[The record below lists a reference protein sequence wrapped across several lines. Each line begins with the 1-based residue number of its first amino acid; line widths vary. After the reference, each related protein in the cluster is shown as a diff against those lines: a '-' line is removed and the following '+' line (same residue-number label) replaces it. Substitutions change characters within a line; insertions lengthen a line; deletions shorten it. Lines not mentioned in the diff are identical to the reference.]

1 MNSHIPITQL
11 QQLTHGKFSLIS
23 APSHYPAPL
32 DEAKAKLGQ
41 SFNFLSIN
49 ILVCIS
55 ERYLFFLDF

>member
-23 APSHYPAPL
+23 APSHYPARL

-49 ILVCIS
+49 ILVCIY
-55 ERYLFFLDF
+55 ER